1 MEEVWKQLILNKKE
15 TKYEVS
21 NLGGVRNKDTQE
33 DIGQVLSGIPQYKYV
48 NILEECGTRKL
59 RRVHRL
65 VAEMFIPKVEGKKFV
80 DHIDRDKL
88 NNRVD
93 NLRWVTRKENSLNRD
108 VTVLLECEG
117 EMLPLRE
124 ALTNLYIGDVDKI
137 SYLTNK
143 ISSTR
148 CTLKEAENL
157 YFIYKRYGSKSTTS
171 LLDGVLVYNKDIADI
186 LGMDYSVVSPLLNKG
201 WTIEQIRIG
210 FIPLFYYEGKPYS
223 TYVDFRREI
232 NMSKKLFAI
241 LKGEGK
247 SLKEIKDYVKHK
259 ARMVEAFGV
268 LDFISVHCKK
278 YNTTQDKVKFGMDK
292 GLSLEEAL
300 LAPPQRVRKHS
311 VNGVVMKNKD
321 MWIMY
326 NLKPKGATDKLSKL
340 KCVYKTLEHFG
351 IDTTDLIIEPY
362 LL

>member
-65 VAEMFIPKVEGKKFV
+65 VAEMFIPKVDGKKFV

-108 VTVLLECEG
+108 DTLFIDHNG
-117 EMLPLRE
+117 EQQPLINVLRE
-124 ALTNLYIGDVDKI
+124 MYIENEKLYYIYHRIAAHKDTIKQ
-137 SYLTNK
+137 
-143 ISSTR
+143 
-148 CTLKEAENL
+148 AEDR
-157 YFIYKRYGSKSTTS
+157 YFIYQRYKGKTRTT
-171 LLDGVLVYNKDIADI
+171 LIDGTLMYNKDVADI
-186 LGMDYSVVSPLLNKG
+186 LGMDYGVVSYRLDNG
-201 WTIEQIRIG
+201 WTIDQIMIG
-210 FIPLFYYEGKPYS
+210 YIPLFYYEGRPYKS
-223 TYVDFRREI
+223 YGVFRKEI
-232 NMSKKLFAI
+232 NMSEELFSKLRS
-241 LKGEGK
+241 EGN
-247 SLKEIKDYVKHK
+247 SLKEIKDYIKHK
-259 ARMVEAFGV
+259 AHMVEAFGV
-268 LDFISVHCKK
+268 LDFISNHCKK
-278 YNTTQDKVKFGMDK
+278 YNTTQDKVKFGMGK

-300 LAPPQRVRKHS
+300 LASPQRIRKHS

-326 NLKPKGATDKLSKL
+326 NLKPKTANSQLAKM
-340 KCVYKTLEHFG
+340 KCVYKTLKHFG
-351 IDTTDLIIEPY
+351 VDTTGLVIEPY

>member
-21 NLGGVRNKDTQE
+21 CLGGVRNKDTQE
-33 DIGQVLSGIPQYKYV
+33 NIGQVLSGIPQYKYV
-48 NILEECGTRKL
+48 NIKEECGTRKL

-65 VAEMFIPKVEGKKFV
+65 VAMMFIPKVEGKKLV

-93 NLRWVTRKENSLNRD
+93 NLRWVTINENQANRD
-108 VTVLLECEG
+108 G
-117 EMLPLRE
+117 
-124 ALTNLYIGDVDKI
+124 
-137 SYLTNK
+137 
-143 ISSTR
+143 
-148 CTLKEAENL
+148 TLM
-157 YFIYKRYGSKSTTS
+157 
-171 LLDGVLVYNKDIADI
+171 YNKDVADI
-186 LGMDYSVVSPLLNKG
+186 LGMDYGVVSCRLDNG
-201 WTIEQIRIG
+201 WTIDQIRLG
-210 FIPLFYYEGKPYS
+210 YIPLFYYEGKPYKH
-223 TYVDFRREI
+223 YGDFRKEI
-232 NMSKKLFAI
+232 KMDKRLFST
-241 LKGEGK
+241 LRYEGK
-247 SLKEIKDYVKHK
+247 SLKEIKDYVK
-259 ARMVEAFGV
+259 RNTQMVEAFGT
-268 LDFISVHCKK
+268 LTFISVHCKN
-278 YNTTQDKVKFGMDK
+278 YNTTPDKVKFGMDK

-300 LAPPQRVRKHS
+300 LSPPQKVRKHS

-326 NLKPKGATDKLSKL
+326 GLEPKNTTTKLSKL